1 MKHLAVL
8 KKINLSV
15 GQYAVFGSGP
25 LAVRG
30 IRPAND
36 LDLIVKDELW
46 RELNKKYPSLDNR
59 SIKIGKIEV
68 YRDWLPWLSD
78 KDQLIDSA
86 EIFDGVPFVKLEYVL
101 AWKKKMGRDKDLAD
115 IKLIENYF
123 KKQS

>member
-46 RELNKKYPSLDNR
+46 RELNKKGLNC
-59 SIKIGKIEV
+59 
-68 YRDWLPWLSD
+68 LS
-78 KDQLIDSA
+78 
-86 EIFDGVPFVKLEYVL
+86 FP
-101 AWKKKMGRDKDLAD
+101 GRYGLGMIRK
-115 IKLIENYF
+115 
-123 KKQS
+123 